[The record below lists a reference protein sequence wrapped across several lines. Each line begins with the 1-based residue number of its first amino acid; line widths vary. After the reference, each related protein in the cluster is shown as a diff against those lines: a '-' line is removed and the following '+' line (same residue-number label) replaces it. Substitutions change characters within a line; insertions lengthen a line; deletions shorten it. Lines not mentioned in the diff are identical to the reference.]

1 MTYGPS
7 DTDYYR
13 IAALYV
19 DKILRGAKP
28 ADLPVQQPTE
38 WELVINMQTAKAL
51 SITVPKL
58 LLIQAERVID

>member
-28 ADLPVQQPTE
+28 ADLPVQQPTK

-58 LLIQAERVID
+58 LLIQAERVIE